1 MYEVKVYFHY
11 SAVKMIPLNV
21 NNLYV
26 DTPHRQ
32 MLQICRVLQLSPVPE
47 DPLPAVQASVS
58 AGEVDQRPRLSPT
71 LLHFDDDPSGQGGE
85 DSTGACTSH
94 PSHHTTLLV
103 AVAVAG
109 VFERPEQL
117 QHQCRRHLPS

>member
-1 MYEVKVYFHY
+1 M
-11 SAVKMIPLNV
+11 
-21 NNLYV
+21 
-26 DTPHRQ
+26 
-32 MLQICRVLQLSPVPE
+32 
-47 DPLPAVQASVS
+47 PAVQVSES

-71 LLHFDDDPSGQGGE
+71 LLHFGGGPSGPGGE

-109 VFERPEQL
+109 VFEQPEKL
-117 QHQCRRHLPS
+117 QHQCQRHLPS